1 MCIRDSTEPGSVTET
16 EFIGY
21 LFTFAKVAG
30 LWIIIAIITGFF
42 VSHWVFRW
50 RTSMAEYYH
59 SQWLK
64 ARLTEGASQRVQEDT
79 LKFARI
85 MEGLGVGL
93 LDSLMTLV
101 AFLPILW
108 GLSKQ
113 VDVLPWI
120 GEVDHALVWVA
131 IISALGGTVLLAA
144 VGIKLPGIEY
154 DLSLIHI

>member
-1 MCIRDSTEPGSVTET
+1 MDNNCNCNR
-16 EFIGY
+16 
-21 LFTFAKVAG
+21 
-30 LWIIIAIITGFF
+30 FF

-59 SQWLK
+59 DQWLK

-93 LDSLMTLV
+93 LDSIMTLV

-108 GLSKQ
+108 VYQNK
-113 VDVLPWI
+113 
-120 GEVDHALVWVA
+120 LVYCH
-131 IISALGGTVLLAA
+131 G
-144 VGIKLPGIEY
+144 
-154 DLSLIHI
+154 